1 MRWLL
6 PDVVEQEVGSLAGEL
21 SLHPLAARVLLHRGY
36 RTPEA
41 ASAFLSDRLA
51 DLPDP
56 FRMKGMHGAVERVL
70 RAVRLKEKVT
80 LYGDYDVDG
89 VSSTSLM
96 YLFLKELGVAPATY
110 IPHRLDEG
118 YGLNLGAV
126 ERIAQDGT
134 RLLVTLDCGITSVAE
149 IARAKELGL
158 DVVVV
163 DHHTVPPT
171 LPPASAVLN
180 PHQPGCEYPTKVLCA
195 AGVAFNLCMGLR
207 KRLRD
212 DGFFATRKEP
222 NLKAL
227 MDLVAL
233 ATVADVV
240 PLTGANRILVAH
252 GLQELS
258 QGRRPGIRALKE
270 VAGLEPDATVT
281 AGQVGFRLGPRINAA
296 GRLHDASLGLQLLC
310 ADSVETARS
319 LAQVLDRANAERQGI
334 ESGILTQALAQA
346 EEHKDSRG
354 LVLYDEGWHPGVIGI
369 VASRV
374 VERYHRPTVMV
385 GVKDGVGKG
394 SARSIEA
401 FHLYDALT
409 GCADLLMRGPHH
421 RREAAARLPRGLRAH
436 RAAAADA
443 RGHDSALP
451 RGRGGQP
458 ARTGRHRGGVAPE
471 AGALRSGQPGAGA
484 GAARPAGPAARAALQ
499 VRDARRRSP
508 QAGAAGCP
516 GAGRHRVR
524 HGGPRVA
531 GGGAGGPGLPGR
543 LRHLPRPAQAVP
555 ATQGRASGRLT
566 RDTAPY
572 ASPQRTRPGDI
583 SAPARASSLRRKRSA

>member
-56 FRMKGMHGAVERVL
+56 FRMKGMGPAVERVL

-96 YLFLKELGVAPATY
+96 YLFLKELGATPATY

-149 IARAKELGL
+149 IARAKEMGL

-171 LPPASAVLN
+171 LPPATAVLN

-270 VAGLEPDATVT
+270 VAGLEPDAAVT

-334 ESGILTQALAQA
+334 ESSILTQALAQA

-354 LVLYDEGWHPGVIGI
+354 FVLYDEGWHPGVIGI

-409 GCADLLMRGPHH
+409 GCSDLLTRYGGHKHAAGLTIDAKQLPAF
-421 RREAAARLPRGLRAH
+421 REAFAKIALQRLTPEDMIPRCRVDAVVNPRDLDATAVESLQRLGPFGQGNPEPVLVLRGQQARPRVLPAK
-436 RAAAADA
+436 
-443 RGHDSALP
+443 S
-451 RGRGGQP
+451 
-458 ARTGRHRGGVAPE
+458 
-471 AGALRSGQPGAGA
+471 GAPGAGHLKLA
-484 GAARPAGPAARAALQ
+484 LVDAPELDAIGFGMADRVSLVEGPVDLAF
-499 VRDARRRSP
+499 
-508 QAGAAGCP
+508 QAGF
-516 GAGRHRVR
+516 
-524 HGGPRVA
+524 
-531 GGGAGGPGLPGR
+531 
-543 LRHLPRPAQAVP
+543 
-555 ATQGRASGRLT
+555 
-566 RDTAPY
+566 DTFRG
-572 ASPQRTRPGDI
+572 QRKL
-583 SAPARASSLRRKRSA
+583 SLRLKDVRQAA

>member
-1 MRWLL
+1 MGGLDCLGRTSEVLSFSMRWLL

-56 FRMKGMHGAVERVL
+56 FRMKGMGPAVERVL

-96 YLFLKELGVAPATY
+96 YLFLKELGATPATY

-158 DVVVV
+158 EVVVV

-171 LPPASAVLN
+171 LPPATAVLN

-212 DGFFATRKEP
+212 DGFFSTRKEP

-319 LAQVLDRANAERQGI
+319 LAQVLDRANAERQGL

-409 GCADLLMRGPHH
+409 GCSDLLMRYGGHKHAAGLTIDAKQLPAF
-421 RREAAARLPRGLRAH
+421 REAFAKIALQRLTPEDLIPRCRVDAVVNPRDLDATAVESLQKLGPFGQGNPEPVLVLRGQQARPRVLPAK
-436 RAAAADA
+436 
-443 RGHDSALP
+443 S
-451 RGRGGQP
+451 
-458 ARTGRHRGGVAPE
+458 GV
-471 AGALRSGQPGAGA
+471 PGAGHLKLA
-484 GAARPAGPAARAALQ
+484 LVDAPELDAIGFGMADRVSLVEGPVDLAF
-499 VRDARRRSP
+499 
-508 QAGAAGCP
+508 QAGF
-516 GAGRHRVR
+516 
-524 HGGPRVA
+524 
-531 GGGAGGPGLPGR
+531 
-543 LRHLPRPAQAVP
+543 
-555 ATQGRASGRLT
+555 
-566 RDTAPY
+566 DTFRG
-572 ASPQRTRPGDI
+572 QRKL
-583 SAPARASSLRRKRSA
+583 SLRLKDVRQAA

>member
-1 MRWLL
+1 MSWERLDCLRRTSGVLSPSMRWLL
-6 PDVVEQEVGSLAGEL
+6 PEVIEQEAGSLAGEL
-21 SLHPLAARVLLHRGY
+21 SLHPLAAKVLLHRGY

-56 FRMKGMHGAVERVL
+56 FRMKGMTGAVERLTRAL
-70 RAVRLKEKVT
+70 RQREKVT

-89 VSSTSLM
+89 VSSTSLL
-96 YLFLKELGVAPATY
+96 YLFLKELGAPPATY

-118 YGLNLGAV
+118 YGLNVGAV

-134 RLLVTLDCGITSVAE
+134 RVLVTLDCGITSVAE
-149 IARAKELGL
+149 ITRAKELGL

-171 LPPASAVLN
+171 LPPAVAVLN

-207 KRLRD
+207 KRLRE

-258 QGRRPGIRALKE
+258 QGRRPGVRALKE
-270 VAGLEPDATVT
+270 VAGMDPDASVT

-310 ADSVETARS
+310 AESLESARS

-346 EEHKDSRG
+346 EERRDARG
-354 LVLYDEGWHPGVIGI
+354 LVLFDEGWHPGVIGI

-374 VERYHRPTVMV
+374 VERFYRPTVMV

-401 FHLYDALT
+401 FHLFDALS
-409 GCADLLMRGPHH
+409 GCSDLFLKFGGHKHAAGLTIEADKLPAF
-421 RREAAARLPRGLRAH
+421 REAF
-436 RAAAADA
+436 
-443 RGHDSALP
+443 
-451 RGRGGQP
+451 
-458 ARTGRHRGGVAPE
+458 E
-471 AGALRSGQPGAGA
+471 KI
-484 GAARPAGPAARAALQ
+484 ALQ
-499 VRDARRRSP
+499 RLSPEDLIPRCKVDA
-508 QAGAAGCP
+508 
-516 GAGRHRVR
+516 V
-524 HGGPRVA
+524 V
-531 GGGAGGPGLPGR
+531 
-543 LRHLPRPAQAVP
+543 
-555 ATQGRASGRLT
+555 
-566 RDTAPY
+566 
-572 ASPQRTRPGDI
+572 RPGDLDAAAVE
-583 SAPARASSLRRKRSA
+583 SLQRLGPFGQGNPEPVLVLRRQVARPRVLPAKNGGGTGHLKLALLDAPEVDAIGFGMADRLSLVEGPVDLAFQAGFDTFRGQRRLSLRLKDVRQAA

>member
-6 PDVVEQEVGSLAGEL
+6 PDVVEEEVGSLAGEL

-36 RTPEA
+36 RTPES

-56 FRMKGMHGAVERVL
+56 FRMKGMAAGVERLV
-70 RAVRLKEKVT
+70 RALHQREKVT

-89 VSSTSLM
+89 VCSTSL
-96 YLFLKELGVAPATY
+96 LFLFLRELGMSQLATY

-126 ERIAQDGT
+126 ERIAGDGT
-134 RLLVTLDCGITSVAE
+134 RVLVTLDCGITSVAE
-149 IARAKELGL
+149 ITRAKELGL

-171 LPPASAVLN
+171 LPPAVAVLN
-180 PHQPGCEYPTKVLCA
+180 PHQPGCEYPTKALCA
-195 AGVAFNLCMGLR
+195 AGVAFNFCMGLR

-212 DGFFATRKEP
+212 DGYFATRKEP

-240 PLTGANRILVAH
+240 PLTGANRILVTH
-252 GLQELS
+252 GLQELTAA
-258 QGRRPGIRALKE
+258 RRPGVRALKE
-270 VAGLEPDATVT
+270 VAGMDPDTPIT

-310 ADSVETARS
+310 SESLESARA
-319 LAQVLDRANAERQGI
+319 LASVLDRANAERQGI
-334 ESGILTQALAQA
+334 ESTILTQALAQA
-346 EEHKDSRG
+346 EERKDARG
-354 LVLYDEGWHPGVIGI
+354 FVLYDEGWHPGVIGI

-401 FHLYDALT
+401 FHLFDALS
-409 GCADLLMRGPHH
+409 GCSELLTKFGGHKHAAGLTIDADKLPAL
-421 RREAAARLPRGLRAH
+421 REAFEKIALQRLSPEDLIPRCRVDAVVSPRELDATAVEALQRLGPFGQGNPEPVLVLRHQVARPRVLPAKSAGSH
-436 RAAAADA
+436 
-443 RGHDSALP
+443 GHLKLALMD
-451 RGRGGQP
+451 
-458 ARTGRHRGGVAPE
+458 APE
-471 AGALRSGQPGAGA
+471 LDAIGFGMADRVRLVE
-484 GAARPAGPAARAALQ
+484 GPVDLAF
-499 VRDARRRSP
+499 
-508 QAGAAGCP
+508 QAGFDTFRGQ
-516 GAGRHRVR
+516 RKLSLRLKDV
-524 HGGPRVA
+524 RVA
-531 GGGAGGPGLPGR
+531 A
-543 LRHLPRPAQAVP
+543 
-555 ATQGRASGRLT
+555 
-566 RDTAPY
+566 
-572 ASPQRTRPGDI
+572 
-583 SAPARASSLRRKRSA
+583 

>member
-56 FRMKGMHGAVERVL
+56 FRMKGMGPAVERVL

-96 YLFLKELGVAPATY
+96 YLFLKELGATPSTY

-158 DVVVV
+158 EVVVV

-171 LPPASAVLN
+171 LPPATAVLN

-334 ESGILTQALAQA
+334 ESGILTHALAQA

-409 GCADLLMRGPHH
+409 GCSDLLTRYGGHKHAAGLTIDAKQLPAF
-421 RREAAARLPRGLRAH
+421 REAFAKIALQRLTPEDMIPRCRVDAVVNPRDLDATAVESLQKLGPFGQGNPEPVLVLRGQQARPRVLPAK
-436 RAAAADA
+436 
-443 RGHDSALP
+443 S
-451 RGRGGQP
+451 
-458 ARTGRHRGGVAPE
+458 GV
-471 AGALRSGQPGAGA
+471 PGAGHLKLA
-484 GAARPAGPAARAALQ
+484 LVDAPELDAIGFGMADRVSLVEGPVDLAF
-499 VRDARRRSP
+499 
-508 QAGAAGCP
+508 QAGF
-516 GAGRHRVR
+516 
-524 HGGPRVA
+524 
-531 GGGAGGPGLPGR
+531 
-543 LRHLPRPAQAVP
+543 
-555 ATQGRASGRLT
+555 
-566 RDTAPY
+566 DTFRG
-572 ASPQRTRPGDI
+572 QRKL
-583 SAPARASSLRRKRSA
+583 SLRLKDVRQAA

>member
-56 FRMKGMHGAVERVL
+56 FRMKGMGPAVERVL

-149 IARAKELGL
+149 IARAKELDL

-171 LPPASAVLN
+171 LPPATAVLN

-270 VAGLEPDATVT
+270 VAGLEPDASVT

-334 ESGILTQALAQA
+334 ESSILTQALAQA

-354 LVLYDEGWHPGVIGI
+354 LVLFDEGWHPGVIGI

-409 GCADLLMRGPHH
+409 GCSDLLMRYGGHKHAAGLTIDAKQLPAF
-421 RREAAARLPRGLRAH
+421 REAFAKIALQRLTPEDMIPRCRVDAVVNPGDLDATAVESLQKLGPFGQGNPEPVLVLRGQQARPRVLPAK
-436 RAAAADA
+436 
-443 RGHDSALP
+443 S
-451 RGRGGQP
+451 
-458 ARTGRHRGGVAPE
+458 
-471 AGALRSGQPGAGA
+471 GAPGAGHLKLA
-484 GAARPAGPAARAALQ
+484 LVDAPELDAIGFGMADRVSLVEGPVDLAF
-499 VRDARRRSP
+499 
-508 QAGAAGCP
+508 QAGF
-516 GAGRHRVR
+516 
-524 HGGPRVA
+524 
-531 GGGAGGPGLPGR
+531 
-543 LRHLPRPAQAVP
+543 
-555 ATQGRASGRLT
+555 
-566 RDTAPY
+566 DTFRG
-572 ASPQRTRPGDI
+572 QRKL
-583 SAPARASSLRRKRSA
+583 SLRLKDVRQAA